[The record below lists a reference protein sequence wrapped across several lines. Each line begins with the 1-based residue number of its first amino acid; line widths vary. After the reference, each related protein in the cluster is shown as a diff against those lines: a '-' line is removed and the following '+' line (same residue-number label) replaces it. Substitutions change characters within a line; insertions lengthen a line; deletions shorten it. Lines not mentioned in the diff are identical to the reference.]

1 MKNIKWQIILGV
13 SLLLLTIILD
23 CVHYTIFH
31 DARDIFFY
39 SLLDIAFIPM
49 QVLIV
54 TLIIHNLL
62 SIREKKSKMAKLN
75 MVIGAFFSDVGTK
88 LAEKFFELDTNA
100 ETIKN
105 QLAVEQNWTNEKF
118 DAAVLNLQKHEYN
131 MHIDRAD
138 LEELRTYLIGK
149 RNLLM
154 ILMENPNLLEHDRFT
169 DMLWA
174 VFHLTEELI
183 HRESLK
189 NLPENDMQ
197 HLHGDMKRAY
207 KTVIFEWI
215 EYAKYLRV
223 AYPYLFSLTMR
234 TNPFNPNASIYV
246 P

>member
-1 MKNIKWQIILGV
+1 MKKYRWQIILGL
-13 SLLLLTIILD
+13 SLLFLAAVL
-23 CVHYTIFH
+23 HYIHYLIFR
-31 DARDIFFY
+31 DVRDIFFY

-62 SIREKKSKMAKLN
+62 SVREKKTKMAKLN
-75 MVIGAFFSDVGTK
+75 MIIGAFFSDVGTK
-88 LAEKFFELDTNA
+88 LAEKFFELDANA
-100 ETIKN
+100 KKIKD
-105 QLAVEQNWTNEKF
+105 QLAIEQDWTNDKF
-118 DAAVLNLQKHEYN
+118 DAAVNNLQKHEYD
-131 MHIDRAD
+131 MQIDRAD

-149 RNLLM
+149 RSFLM
-154 ILMENPNLLEHDRFT
+154 GLMENPNMLEHDRFT

-183 HRESLK
+183 QRESLK
-189 NLPENDMQ
+189 NLPENDMR

-207 KTVIFEWI
+207 KAIIAEWI

-223 AYPYLFSLTMR
+223 AYPYLFNLTMR

-246 P
+246 K